1 MRISYMYM
9 YIGSEHLRRKFS
21 QNHMGGYG
29 ICQKFHGGN
38 KFHRWLSNCE
48 ICEHFLSLDSL
59 IIMAINNAESYSLIH
74 SYPILLQLTQ
84 LRTLADQYSQL
95 QKTLLRMLQTTWGSN
110 HSIPDHLETS
120 NGCLL
125 CHGMSLWLT
134 LANKLILKYVQIEL
148 EKQDAGK
155 MIDQFSGVFFLP
167 TGLRV

>member
-1 MRISYMYM
+1 MPKILWRKLLWVSIARFMKIF
-9 YIGSEHLRRKFS
+9 YI
-21 QNHMGGYG
+21 M
-29 ICQKFHGGN
+29 IV
-38 KFHRWLSNCE
+38 
-48 ICEHFLSLDSL
+48 
-59 IIMAINNAESYSLIH
+59 NNAEFAYIHTH
-74 SYPILLQLTQ
+74 SYPILQLTQ

-155 MIDQFSGVFFLP
+155 MINQFSGDFFVSSSWP
-167 TGLRV
+167 TSVDEVKGLWCSSTVWLLSART

>member
-1 MRISYMYM
+1 MAKIS
-9 YIGSEHLRRKFS
+9 SRKLLC
-21 QNHMGGYG
+21 
-29 ICQKFHGGN
+29 IIAKFVII
-38 KFHRWLSNCE
+38 FA
-48 ICEHFLSLDSL
+48 II
-59 IIMAINNAESYSLIH
+59 IIMAISNAEFAYSLSH

-155 MIDQFSGVFFLP
+155 MIDQFSELWFFFSLP
-167 TGLRV
+167 IGLLV

>member
-1 MRISYMYM
+1 MAC
-9 YIGSEHLRRKFS
+9 LKFCGEKLLWVNCY
-21 QNHMGGYG
+21 Q
-29 ICQKFHGGN
+29 IAKF
-38 KFHRWLSNCE
+38 
-48 ICEHFLSLDSL
+48 
-59 IIMAINNAESYSLIH
+59 NAEFAYSLTH
-74 SYPILLQLTQ
+74 FYPILLQLTQ

-155 MIDQFSGVFFLP
+155 MVDQFSGVLFSSSNWPNSVHVDEMKGFVVL
-167 TGLRV
+167 